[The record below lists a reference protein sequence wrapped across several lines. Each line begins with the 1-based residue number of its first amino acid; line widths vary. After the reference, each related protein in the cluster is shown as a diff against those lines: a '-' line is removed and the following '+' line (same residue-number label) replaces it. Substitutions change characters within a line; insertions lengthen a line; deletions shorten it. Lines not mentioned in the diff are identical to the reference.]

1 MRNLALP
8 NTGTL
13 AEIEALMYANRPSLG
28 RVVAFIN
35 GKGGA
40 GKTTCTA
47 NIGATAANMLGS
59 VTGAKRVLCIELDG
73 QGNLGLDLGFTRT
86 EHDDDG
92 ASILAVGMGTGQFN
106 IIRNVRPNL
115 DVIPGGLEV
124 PKLSAY
130 LKVLN
135 EKDRKLA
142 RLGFSKALAD
152 LAHEYE
158 WIFIDC
164 PPLDEEIQVLGLVA
178 ARWMVIPAQFDRASR
193 FGLEGVSIA
202 YEEALNLNPDLDLLG
217 VLMFG
222 FERREVRPIKNE
234 EGKTREIGQ
243 RSRVRQKLREVL
255 EGIESNAPI
264 FDAVISNARVVAEE
278 CREVGIVSY
287 EMADQAS
294 SEQWRKDRRAR
305 GEVVVDGDVAE
316 ALATDY
322 QAVTVEIIRN
332 AREREV
338 A

>member
-1 MRNLALP
+1 MPNLTMPGSA
-8 NTGTL
+8 TL
-13 AEIEALMYANRPSLG
+13 AEIGALIDSNRPRLT

-47 NIGATAANMLGS
+47 NVGAATANMLS
-59 VTGAKRVLCIELDG
+59 AIPGAKRVLCLELDG
-73 QGNLGLDLGFTRT
+73 QGNLGLDLGYTRT

-92 ASILAVGMGTGQFN
+92 ASILAVGMGTGRFN
-106 IIRNVRPNL
+106 VIRDVRRNL

-142 RLGFSKALAD
+142 RLRFSKALAD
-152 LAHEYE
+152 LAGEYE
-158 WIFIDC
+158 WIWIDC

-202 YEEALNLNPDLDLLG
+202 LEEASSLNPELDLLG

-222 FERREVRPIKNE
+222 FERREVRPSKEE

-243 RSRVRQKLREVL
+243 RARVRQKLRDVL
-255 EGIESNAPI
+255 EEIGSDAPI
-264 FDAVISNARVVAEE
+264 FDAVVSNARVVAEE
-278 CREVGIVSY
+278 CREAGIVSY

-294 SEQWRKDRRAR
+294 SDTWRKERRSR

-316 ALATDY
+316 ALASDY
-322 QAVTVEIIRN
+322 QAVAVEIIRN
-332 AREREV
+332 ARERE
-338 A
+338 AA